1 MAAGTGGHSHGN
13 TAVSVSEAGFLMP
26 QADTIHALQ
35 IDGQRLLLD
44 LEELAAIGADSQG
57 GVSRIAYGPEDRAGR
72 EWVRRQFES
81 LGLQVHTDSV
91 GNDAWIYPGLAPSLD
106 PIGLGSHTDTVPHG
120 GRYDGALGVLAALA
134 VVRALDQHS
143 CHLQHPVEVINFA
156 AEEATMSG
164 ATFGS
169 RAMVGTL
176 ADDVMQQ
183 RAWDSR
189 PVAEHLRD
197 AGIAPDHIGRA
208 RRQTGLAAFL
218 ELHIEQGRR
227 LETAQ
232 IPIGIVE
239 GIAGIRRY
247 EATFQG
253 YANHAGTTQME
264 DRQDAL
270 VMAAPYVLE
279 VRQIAERH
287 GIVGTVGKMDIL
299 PGAPNVIPGQVIVN
313 LEIRGLDAK
322 VLDRAESELA
332 AMAQALGGRLGQT
345 SAKPPVDS
353 DPLLVRALETASAA
367 HGFAS
372 LRMASGAG
380 HDAMCIAEIAPQAM
394 VFVPSRHGVSHAP
407 DEFTAPEDCVAGAQV
422 LCTALL
428 TLDAWLEATP

>member
-1 MAAGTGGHSHGN
+1 MQQTGT
-13 TAVSVSEAGFLMP
+13 TQAV
-26 QADTIHALQ
+26 Q
-35 IDGQRLLLD
+35 IDGERLLLD
-44 LEELAAIGADSQG
+44 LEELAAIGADPKG
-57 GVSRIAYGPEDRAGR
+57 GVSRIAYGPEDRVGR
-72 EWVRRQFES
+72 EWVRDQFER
-81 LGLQVHTDSV
+81 LGLEVHTDSA
-91 GNDAWIYPGLAPSLD
+91 GNDAWIYPGLAPGLD
-106 PIGLGSHTDTVPHG
+106 PIGIGSHTDTVPNG

-134 VVRALDQHS
+134 IVRALDKSS

-156 AEEATMSG
+156 AEEATMAG

-176 ADDVMQQ
+176 AKDAIHQ

-189 PVAEHLRD
+189 PVAEHLQD
-197 AGIAPDHIGRA
+197 AGIDPGNIGLA

-232 IPIGIVE
+232 ASIGIVE

-247 EATFQG
+247 EVTFRG
-253 YANHAGTTQME
+253 YANHAGTTRME

-279 VRQIAERH
+279 VKKIVEKR

-313 LEIRGLDAK
+313 LEIRGLDEK
-322 VLDRAESELA
+322 VLDCAENELA
-332 AMAQALGGRLGQT
+332 EIALAIGGCLEQT
-345 SAKPPVDS
+345 SSKPPVDS
-353 DPLLVRALETASAA
+353 DPLLIRALEMASK
-367 HGFAS
+367 AS
-372 LRMASGAG
+372 GYEFVRMASGAG
-380 HDAMCIAEIAPQAM
+380 HDAMCMADIAPQAM
-394 VFVPSRHGVSHAP
+394 VFVPSRNGVSHAP
-407 DEFTAPEDCVAGAQV
+407 DEFTLPEDCIAGAQV

-428 TLDAWLEATP
+428 TLDKWLETAP